1 MTMLNLLGITRF
13 IELGPWT
20 LAVGVLPY
28 PITFLC
34 TDLVS
39 ELYGRRRANFLV
51 TFGLCLNF
59 FILGF
64 MVRQCATGSRDPST
78 LANAHA
84 RRTDWAAQWRQ
95 CDRPN

>member
-1 MTMLNLLGITRF
+1 MQPSKTTLLIRRERVFLILSGIFLCAMTMLNLLGITRF

-64 MVRQCATGSRDPST
+64 MFP
-78 LANAHA
+78 
-84 RRTDWAAQWRQ
+84 
-95 CDRPN
+95 